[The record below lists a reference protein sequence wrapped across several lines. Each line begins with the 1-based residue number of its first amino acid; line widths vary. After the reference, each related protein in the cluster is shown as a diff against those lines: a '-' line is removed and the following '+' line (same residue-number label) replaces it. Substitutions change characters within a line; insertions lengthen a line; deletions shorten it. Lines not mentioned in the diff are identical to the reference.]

1 MLIIPCC
8 INIKSLF
15 SSGQVIEMTSPEEN
29 SELCFPETT
38 SMAKPRGTLKVEG
51 KQNSM
56 FPEGLLIKFFVI
68 PPDSKLEDNCEKR
81 FVKHYCGCACSTSGS
96 QTELSYRNDSITV
109 FFFSEV

>member
-15 SSGQVIEMTSPEEN
+15 SSGQVVEMTSPEEN

-56 FPEGLLIKFFVI
+56 FPEGLVIKCFVI
-68 PPDSKLEDNCEKR
+68 PPDSKLEENCEKNDFLNTTVAVPAVR
-81 FVKHYCGCACSTSGS
+81 AAVKLSFP
-96 QTELSYRNDSITV
+96 TETTR
-109 FFFSEV
+109 